1 MHNTLFLQRLRIVTH
16 ENRVAYDEPF
26 HRGVN
31 IIRGQNS
38 SGKSTVVRFIFFVL
52 GGYYSD
58 FVPQAMRCRYVMAE
72 VCINGHVITLKR
84 YLERRDDGKVNPQA
98 PIYIHFGPMAEVV
111 SSSKIQVSSDAPE
124 TWNLKPETW
133 SKYPYS
139 TTSEQR
145 SFSNVLFELL
155 GYPELRA
162 DSNITMHQVLRL
174 IYLDQESPV
183 NSLFF
188 YEQFDKEIYRETV
201 ANLLLGLYDQKYS
214 QAKLDLQATVKALAE
229 VKVSIRNVGEF
240 LQDPRTKSS
249 AYIRSQIDT
258 LNDEIARMSQQ
269 IQFLRSGDGEMPK
282 INIETAHVSN
292 INPNATAVQNCF
304 IIDKPD
310 SKQKKDENEV
320 ERRCKP
326 EMVVVKPETWNL
338 KLQPEHQR
346 LQAEIVRQRK
356 ECATLES
363 EIKQLETEIE
373 DSGYF
378 IDALNKRI
386 EAVRHS
392 IATRDY
398 FDSMHLDFCPE
409 CLTRIEPP
417 ADADH
422 CPLCKSPIDSSK
434 GKSQALRIRL
444 ELEFQVRESIALK
457 EENERQLEEKKAQ
470 LRRQKR
476 QLTASQ
482 RHYDDAVS
490 YVRSTHEERIDKLL
504 QDKGFKEGEILQY
517 RTLLEQAEKYET
529 LLEEERKLKAKESEL
544 RRYIDATE
552 NRIRQERQAIDAAV
566 SESGVYLLRK
576 DENRQDE
583 FMRAQEFVIDYSQN
597 MAYIS
602 NQRIKL
608 SASSAFYLKM
618 VARFALLF
626 ASLKVDS
633 MMYPRLLFSDNME
646 DKGLEPDRA
655 VKFQKTVVQMLKE
668 YESKG
673 PHSALDAESHL
684 KPVPKAANTDE
695 NKSNEVS
702 QTCNLKPENQPGYQ
716 LIFATSMI
724 APELNTPEYTVGDY
738 YTRENKSLRN
748 V

>member
-1 MHNTLFLQRLRIVTH
+1 MMHNTLFLQRLRIVTH

-124 TWNLKPETW
+124 TWNMKPETW
-133 SKYPYS
+133 QKFGYN
-139 TTSEQR
+139 TSAEHR

-269 IQFLRSGDGEMPK
+269 IQFLRSGDGETPK
-282 INIETAHVSN
+282 INIGIAHACN
-292 INPNATAVQNCF
+292 INPNAITVINYYKS
-304 IIDKPD
+304 DDED
-310 SKQKKDENEV
+310 SSDDV
-320 ERRCKP
+320 ELR
-326 EMVVVKPETWNL
+326 VVKPKPTNNPKLSTDSKPATLNSKLNL
-338 KLQPEHQR
+338 EHQR

-470 LRRQKR
+470 LRRLKR

-517 RTLLEQAEKYET
+517 RTLLEQAEKYES
-529 LLEEERKLKAKESEL
+529 LLEKERKLKAKESEL

-668 YESKG
+668 YEEKEKELSTNN
-673 PHSALDAESHL
+673 L
-684 KPVPKAANTDE
+684 KPE
-695 NKSNEVS
+695 
-702 QTCNLKPENQPGYQ
+702 TCNLKPEYQ

-724 APELNTPEYTVGDY
+724 APELNKPEYTVGDY